1 MIPYHDQLEPY
12 KAVKYAA
19 NIEYL
24 LAILKKQKENKP
36 SEVVDKM
43 ISACLEIFHYVH
55 NLHTNR
61 DAYEHIIAEQHS
73 SKRAYQLKIR
83 ELEEKLNDIE
93 LNNRLDNE
101 TRGND

>member
-1 MIPYHDQLEPY
+1 MQRHDRLEPY
-12 KAVKYAA
+12 KEMKYQA
-19 NIEYL
+19 NMEYL
-24 LAILKKQKENKP
+24 LSILKKQKENKP
-36 SEVVDKM
+36 SEIIDEM
-43 ISACLEIFHYVH
+43 ISACLGIVYYVT

>member
-1 MIPYHDQLEPY
+1 MLNKFDRLEPY
-12 KAVKYAA
+12 KDLKYAA
-19 NIEYL
+19 NMEYL
-24 LAILKKQKENKP
+24 LGILKKQKENKP

-61 DAYEHIIAEQHS
+61 DAYEDIISEQRS
-73 SKRAYQLKIR
+73 WKRVYQLKIR
-83 ELEEKLNDIE
+83 ELEEKLDDIE
-93 LNNRLDNE
+93 LNNRFEDE

>member
-1 MIPYHDQLEPY
+1 MIPYHDKLQPY
-12 KAVKYAA
+12 KEMKYQA
-19 NIEYL
+19 NMEYL

-43 ISACLEIFHYVH
+43 ISACLEIVYYIN

-61 DAYEHIIAEQHS
+61 DAYEHIISEQHS

-93 LNNRLDNE
+93 LNKRFEDE